1 MFTIFLL
8 ITELLIQLLLSVSR
22 IFNKKTSYK
31 IMIELI
37 KKMIIGLIT
46 GLANGS
52 NHIKCISLT
61 NRKSM
66 IQPTI
71 INLYPN

>member
-1 MFTIFLL
+1 
-8 ITELLIQLLLSVSR
+8 
-22 IFNKKTSYK
+22 
-31 IMIELI
+31 MIELI

-61 NRKSM
+61 NHKSM